1 MGQEGEFHTLTGYR
15 QLEGGEI
22 TEAMEDYLEM
32 LTRHMMEKGYM
43 RIGALAEQLHV
54 RPSSASKMS
63 ARLRELDLI
72 QFEKYGLITL
82 TEKGLRLGRYLLW
95 RHKVLNRF
103 FCWLNGSENQLRQV
117 ERVEHFM
124 EPETLR
130 RLEALMEHLGVS
142 EPAEPRDPSVSFP

>member
-32 LTRHMMEKGYM
+32 LTRHMMEKGY
-43 RIGALAEQLHV
+43 
-54 RPSSASKMS
+54 
-63 ARLRELDLI
+63 
-72 QFEKYGLITL
+72 
-82 TEKGLRLGRYLLW
+82 LLW
-95 RHKVLNRF
+95 RHEVLNRF